1 MALALC
7 QGTLRNNTEGIT
19 AATRRRGHQNSQQ
32 QAPAQLPS
40 LPRAL
45 ARASCSTW
53 SKRGRERHLLLLT
66 HRSCVGNSPTQSIAP
81 RYPRASLP
89 LLKCVFMLEKQKL
102 CRLVWFGC
110 FQAVG
115 ELELHGP
122 FLLRFLKQFGRNLYG
137 LCLMREASLG
147 RKMQIVEFEPVC
159 HRIPLAPLPPSA
171 ARAVTERWRK
181 LIRAG

>member
-1 MALALC
+1 MPGYPQEQYRGDYCCHTPPRPPKQPTASTDRLNSHLCLEPSTGLHAAPGQSEAGRGICCSSLIGAAWEIPLA
-7 QGTLRNNTEGIT
+7 
-19 AATRRRGHQNSQQ
+19 
-32 QAPAQLPS
+32 
-40 LPRAL
+40 
-45 ARASCSTW
+45 
-53 SKRGRERHLLLLT
+53 
-66 HRSCVGNSPTQSIAP
+66 QSIAP

-102 CRLVWFGC
+102 CHLVWFGC

-137 LCLMREASLG
+137 LCLMREASLR